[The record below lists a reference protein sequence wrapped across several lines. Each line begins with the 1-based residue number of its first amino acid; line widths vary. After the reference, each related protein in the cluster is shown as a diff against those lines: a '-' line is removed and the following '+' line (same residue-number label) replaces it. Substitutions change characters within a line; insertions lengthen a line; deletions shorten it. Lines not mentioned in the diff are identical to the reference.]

1 MLGLE
6 VPDMRSLFRLALA
19 LAFSLSLGS
28 AELTAQG
35 SQRALGG
42 GCAGRSAPSVTGSL
56 VIGSAA
62 RIDSPGCFLG
72 QGGFGLLLVGAPLP
86 SAQWIPIPL
95 RSSRR
100 GTELCDLVVLP
111 QALLEVT
118 ALPFPLTV
126 AIPND
131 PSLRGA
137 ALGLQTLCNEC
148 GFAGCF
154 ELLTQ
159 GLEIVFG

>member
-1 MLGLE
+1 MNIISRTTLI
-6 VPDMRSLFRLALA
+6 FA
-19 LAFSLSLGS
+19 LAFSCS
-28 AELTAQG
+28 AAMLQAQG

-42 GCAGRSAPSVTGSL
+42 GCAGRSTPSVSGTL
-56 VIGSAA
+56 VIGSTA

-72 QGGFGLLLVGAPLP
+72 QGGFGLLLLGAPLP
-86 SAQWIPIPL
+86 PAQWIPIPL
-95 RSSRR
+95 QSSRR

-111 QALLEVT
+111 QAFLDLN
-118 ALPFPLTV
+118 ALRFPLNV

-137 ALGLQTLCNEC
+137 AVGLQTLCYEC

>member
-1 MLGLE
+1 MNTLL
-6 VPDMRSLFRLALA
+6 RATLSLALA
-19 LAFSLSLGS
+19 SFVAS
-28 AELTAQG
+28 ATLQAQG

-42 GCAGRSAPSVTGSL
+42 GCAGRSTPSVTGTL
-56 VIGSAA
+56 VIGSTA

-72 QGGFGLLLVGAPLP
+72 QGSFGLLLLGTPLP
-86 SAQWIPIPL
+86 TAQWIPIPL

-111 QALLEVT
+111 QAFLEVT

-131 PSLRGA
+131 PVLRGGA
-137 ALGLQTLCNEC
+137 IGLQTLCNEC

-154 ELLTQ
+154 DLLTQ